1 MRPLPVFDLTTMR
14 HEIAPVH
21 CAATPLSFR
30 RAVVSDLP
38 ALLLIESVSFPTD
51 RMTARHFRYAI
62 TQAKGACMVAVRDDQ
77 VVGYG
82 QIAVHAR
89 TPIGRLSS
97 FAVHPEYRRL
107 GVARALLAALED
119 EAAALGCCAV
129 RLEVRRDNTAALAL
143 YLRTGYVQFGQYPD
157 YYEDGMTALRLE
169 KRLPETPTNRRME
182 SLHNRI
188 CTYS

>member
-1 MRPLPVFDLTTMR
+1 MR

-30 RAVVSDLP
+30 RAVVADLS
-38 ALLLIESVSFPTD
+38 ALLLIESLSFPTD

-62 TQAKGACMVAVRDDQ
+62 TQAKGACMVALRDEQ

-82 QIAVHAR
+82 QISVHAR

-97 FAVHPEYRRL
+97 FAVHPECRRS
-107 GVARALLAALED
+107 GVARALLATLEN
-119 EAAALGCCAV
+119 EAAALGCGTV

-143 YLRTGYVQFGQYPD
+143 YLRTGYIRFSQYLD

-169 KRLPETPTNRRME
+169 KRLPETPTNRRVK
-182 SLHNRI
+182 SNQNRI
-188 CTYS
+188 HAYS

>member
-1 MRPLPVFDLTTMR
+1 MR
-14 HEIAPVH
+14 HEIASVH

-30 RAVVSDLP
+30 RAVVADLP

-62 TQAKGACMVAVRDDQ
+62 TQAKGACMVAVRDGQ

-97 FAVHPEYRRL
+97 FAVHPENRRL

-119 EAAALGCCAV
+119 EAAALGCNAV

-143 YLRTGYVQFGQYPD
+143 YLRTGYVQFSQYPD

-169 KRLPETPTNRRME
+169 KRLPETPANRRME
-182 SLHNRI
+182 SFHNRI